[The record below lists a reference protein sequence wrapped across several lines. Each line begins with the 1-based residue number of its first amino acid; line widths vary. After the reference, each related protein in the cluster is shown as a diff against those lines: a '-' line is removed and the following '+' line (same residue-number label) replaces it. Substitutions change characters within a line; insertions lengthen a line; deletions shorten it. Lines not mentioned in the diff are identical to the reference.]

1 MKDYEIIMLVITFN
15 PDLCQAFGDHRQLVS
30 LLLSD
35 AGRKVWSISL
45 FERQLRAG
53 CLQTTLELTH
63 RTNSEAVA
71 HINDLFYHGTPE
83 LAIQTTR
90 PRR

>member
-1 MKDYEIIMLVITFN
+1 MKDSEIIMLVVTFN
-15 PDLCQAFGDHRQLVS
+15 PDLCQAFGDQRQLVS

-35 AGRKVWSISL
+35 SVRRVWSISL

-63 RTNSEAVA
+63 RTNSESFA
-71 HINDLFYHGTPE
+71 E
-83 LAIQTTR
+83 MM
-90 PRR
+90 